1 MPTLT
6 FRTNSW
12 KKSERPEI
20 EPKRPTPARRFA
32 HCRILG
38 IDPGLSATGYGILDE
53 RGRILAEGVITTSP
67 AEPLAARLLLLN
79 QRVSQLV
86 KKYKPECCAIETL
99 FFKGGG
105 ARSVILSAQSRGA
118 ILTAL
123 AKNHI
128 PVIEL
133 TPATIKLAVT
143 GSGRAS
149 KRQLNYMIGKLLGT
163 DGRLAEH
170 AADALAVAW
179 CLKSRSR

>member
-6 FRTNSW
+6 SRTRSS
-12 KKSERPEI
+12 KKSGRPEI
-20 EPKRPTPARRFA
+20 NPDPQQPGSRYPHGP
-32 HCRILG
+32 ILG

-53 RGRILAEGVITTSP
+53 NSRILAEGVINTWATDSV
-67 AEPLAARLLLLN
+67 ADRLLFLN
-79 QRVSQLV
+79 QQINRLI
-86 KKYKPECCAIETL
+86 KKYKPACCAIETL
-99 FFKGGG
+99 FFKGAG

-123 AKNHI
+123 AKNRI
-128 PVIEL
+128 PVYEL

-149 KRQLNYMIGKLLGT
+149 KRQLNYMIRKLLRT

-179 CLKSRSR
+179 CLKSRYR

>member
-6 FRTNSW
+6 YRTKYL
-12 KKSERPEI
+12 KKSGPPEV
-20 EPKRPTPARRFA
+20 KSDRRA
-32 HCRILG
+32 PGGRSVHTRILG
-38 IDPGLSATGYGILDE
+38 IDPGLSATGFGILDE
-53 RGRILAEGVITTSP
+53 KGKIVTEGIINTSP
-67 AEPLAARLLLLN
+67 ADRVDQRLLFLN
-79 QRVSQLV
+79 QSINRIIR
-86 KKYKPECCAIETL
+86 KYKPTCCAVETL

-123 AKNHI
+123 AKNRI
-128 PVIEL
+128 PVYEL
-133 TPATIKLAVT
+133 TPATVKLAVT

-149 KRQLNYMIGKLLGT
+149 KTQLNYMIRKLLKA

-179 CLKSRSR
+179 SLWSRNR